1 MKAGGTHMDNM
12 ECQLAKTSIW
22 LTKAVTVLFHMIAGK
37 ISTSLCSYWPP
48 SDFDRLKHTF
58 PRFPNQRMS
67 VAARCLLHLKDQSTY
82 SVVNNP
88 VCKVPIVPFTAGNI
102 SKITILTTSITTSK
116 LWYPRLAPKAR
127 TKICEDQR
135 LPSSTVYYPLGR
147 RSPPA
152 FDFSWRGNP
161 RSSKMDGYNLQ
172 GLYGTASSCQIP
184 SHHVTSAFFFP
195 MVETIEDCH
204 LMKTDLPG
212 FWDQRTN
219 RPRLKAKAFEAHP
232 VEQSKA
238 CKSAWRSSLGTDEQQ
253 KKWMNS
259 PKDKHHTI
267 T

>member
-102 SKITILTTSITTSK
+102 SKITILPVLPLQNCGTQGWHQK
-116 LWYPRLAPKAR
+116 PGPKSVR
-127 TKICEDQR
+127 
-135 LPSSTVYYPLGR
+135 
-147 RSPPA
+147 
-152 FDFSWRGNP
+152 
-161 RSSKMDGYNLQ
+161 
-172 GLYGTASSCQIP
+172 
-184 SHHVTSAFFFP
+184 TSAFPVPPYTTPLGGDPHLLSTSPEEVTQGLPKWMATICRAFMVPHQAAKSHHIMSHQRSFFP
-195 MVETIEDCH
+195 
-204 LMKTDLPG
+204 
-212 FWDQRTN
+212 W
-219 RPRLKAKAFEAHP
+219 
-232 VEQSKA
+232 
-238 CKSAWRSSLGTDEQQ
+238 
-253 KKWMNS
+253 
-259 PKDKHHTI
+259 
-267 T
+267 